1 MTAQEVRQTLM
12 SNDEEFQRL
21 AIEHHRHSEQLEA
34 LLEQP
39 YRSAEDLLHEAEL
52 KKKKLFLKDQM
63 EQLIA
68 SRLSTATWR

>member
-12 SNDEEFQRL
+12 SNDVEFQRL
-21 AIEHHRHSEQLEA
+21 ASEHHRHSEQLEQ

-39 YRSAEDLLHEAEL
+39 YRSAEDLLREAEL
-52 KKKKLFLKDQM
+52 KKKKLYLKDQM

-68 SRLSTATWR
+68 SRLSSAGWR